1 MVLPLPLLAA
11 RSRAPVATAALCAL
25 VACASSP
32 EIDPRYRPSESIL
45 EVLAVLQHH
54 VPDDTYRFEPARD
67 FSGRNVYRSSLLRLE
82 NLERLHADA
91 LRAGHMDG
99 AIAFGKARALE
110 RLRAYGLAEEAY
122 RLAAEREPSLA
133 EEALRSAD
141 LCDGL
146 ERARSIRTEP
156 VEAAQDSEWLEFPS
170 PAQALARFEERA
182 ALLESLAVAAGETH
196 HAAVVREEIE
206 RNDLS
211 RARYFERVRSLLID
225 GNVRAVAELE
235 RVVTLHAESKHAA
248 RHLLDLADLYA
259 RLSTEYVDR
268 LPPESL
274 DFDPAEFRDL
284 VDSGARLYEMVAAR
298 DGTTE
303 KIEATRRLEAFLAFA
318 LGVDRD
324 RFTP

>member
-1 MVLPLPLLAA
+1 MGLHLPPFAAPARAALAA
-11 RSRAPVATAALCAL
+11 LALLGLAG
-25 VACASSP
+25 CASSP
-32 EIDPRYRPSESIL
+32 EIDPRYRPSESVL

-110 RLRAYGLAEEAY
+110 RLGAYGLAVQAY
-122 RLAAEREPSLA
+122 QLAAEREPSLA
-133 EEALRSAD
+133 DEALRSAE

-146 ERARSIRTEP
+146 ERANAIRTEP
-156 VEAAQDSEWLEFPS
+156 VDAAQDSDHLVIPS
-170 PAQALARFEERA
+170 PALALARFEERA
-182 ALLESLAVAAGETH
+182 ALLETLSTDAGETH
-196 HAAVVREEIE
+196 HAALVREEIE
-206 RNDLS
+206 RNDLE
-211 RARYFERVRSLLID
+211 RARYFERVRTLLID
-225 GNVRAVAELE
+225 GDVRAVAELE
-235 RVVTLHAESKHAA
+235 RVVTLHSKSKHSA

-259 RLSTEYVDR
+259 ALSNEYVDR
-268 LPPESL
+268 RPPESL
-274 DFDPAEFRDL
+274 GFDPAEFRDL
-284 VDSGARLYEMVAAR
+284 VDSSARLYEMVAAR